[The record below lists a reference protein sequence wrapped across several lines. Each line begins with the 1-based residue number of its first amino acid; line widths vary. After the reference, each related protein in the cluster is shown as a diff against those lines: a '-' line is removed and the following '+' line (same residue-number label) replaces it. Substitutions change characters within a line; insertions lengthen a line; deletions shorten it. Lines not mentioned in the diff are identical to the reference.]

1 VMRVLIVSHT
11 FPPDSA
17 VGGLRI
23 ARLCRYLPECDVHPF
38 VLTVEDRLYESVD
51 RSVFLPSD
59 LKVIRTRSL
68 STPLDWYRRL
78 IQHRR
83 SRPGDVGIAQGRGPN
98 SSLARQH
105 LLAML
110 SFPDRYWGWYLPAL
124 KAASELIRTDRVDA
138 LFSSGPPWISHL
150 IARRL
155 KLTHKLPWMAD
166 FRDPWANLLP
176 EKRNPTWFQHL
187 SERLEERCIRSADLV
202 ICNTDRLRE
211 AFQNHYSGEA
221 RSKFRT
227 LTNGFDD
234 SDAYATDAA
243 PAPKRLFLH
252 LGSIYG
258 LRRID
263 TFLEAISQ
271 LTRSGQLDPDS
282 FQLVFQGEIDSD
294 YMTQAETICPELLRK
309 KCLEFRPRINRNQAQ
324 QVLASADRLLLFQGC
339 HELQVPAKFY
349 EYLQTGIPI
358 FAVTEPGALTDLL
371 RETDSG
377 IWASPGNSNE
387 IAERFLQFLQMRRR
401 SPESLQLDIN
411 GKFQYRQLA
420 SRLGDW
426 MRELVGPQQD
436 ARVPA
441 IANSRA

>member
-1 VMRVLIVSHT
+1 MRVLIVSHT

-23 ARLCRYLPECDVHPF
+23 ARLCRYLPECDIHPF
-38 VLTVEDRLYESVD
+38 VLTVENGVYESVD
-51 RSVFLPSD
+51 PSVVLPCN
-59 LKVIRTRSL
+59 LKVTRTRSL

-83 SRPGDVGIAQGRGPN
+83 SQNGDSGKAQGRGPN

-124 KAASELIRTDRVDA
+124 KAAGELIRTEKVEA
-138 LFSSGPPWISHL
+138 VFSSGPPWISHL

-155 KLTHKLPWMAD
+155 KLTYKLPWMAD
-166 FRDPWANLLP
+166 FRDPWAHLLP
-176 EKRNPTWFQHL
+176 EKRSPGWFQRL
-187 SERLEERCIRSADLV
+187 SERLEERCIGSADLV

-221 RSKFRT
+221 PSKFRT

-234 SDAYATDAA
+234 SDAYASAAAA

-271 LTRSGQLDPDS
+271 LTGSGQLDPES

-294 YMTQAETICPELLRK
+294 YITQA
-309 KCLEFRPRINRNQAQ
+309 
-324 QVLASADRLLLFQGC
+324 
-339 HELQVPAKFY
+339 
-349 EYLQTGIPI
+349 
-358 FAVTEPGALTDLL
+358 
-371 RETDSG
+371 
-377 IWASPGNSNE
+377 
-387 IAERFLQFLQMRRR
+387 
-401 SPESLQLDIN
+401 
-411 GKFQYRQLA
+411 
-420 SRLGDW
+420 
-426 MRELVGPQQD
+426 
-436 ARVPA
+436 
-441 IANSRA
+441 

>member
-1 VMRVLIVSHT
+1 MRVLIVSHT

-23 ARLCRYLPECDVHPF
+23 ARLCRYLPECDIHPF
-38 VLTVEDRLYESVD
+38 VLTVEDRVYESVD
-51 RSVFLPSD
+51 PSMVLPSN
-59 LKVIRTRSL
+59 LKVIRTGSM

-83 SRPGDVGIAQGRGPN
+83 SQTGDVGKVQGRGPN

-124 KAASELIRTDRVDA
+124 KAAGELIRTDKVEA
-138 LFSSGPPWISHL
+138 VFSSGPPWISHL

-166 FRDPWANLLP
+166 FRDPWAHLLP
-176 EKRNPTWFQHL
+176 EKRSPGWFQRL
-187 SERLEERCIRSADLV
+187 SERLEERCIGSADLV

-211 AFQNHYSGEA
+211 AFQNHYSVEA
-221 RSKFRT
+221 PSKFRT

-234 SDAYATDAA
+234 SDAYATAAA

-294 YMTQAETICPELLRK
+294 YITQAEAICPELLRK
-309 KCLEFRPRINRNQAQ
+309 RCLEFRPRINRNQAQ
-324 QVLASADRLLLFQGC
+324 QVLASADRLLLFQGS

-371 RETDSG
+371 QETDSG
-377 IWASPGNSNE
+377 IWASPSNSNE
-387 IAERFLQFLQMRRR
+387 IAERFLKFLEMPRR
-401 SPESLQLDIN
+401 SPESLRLDIN

-426 MRELVGPQQD
+426 MRELVGSKQD
-436 ARVPA
+436 APLPA

>member
-11 FPPDSA
+11 FPPNSA

-23 ARLCRYLPECDVHPF
+23 ARLCRYLPECDIHPF
-38 VLTVEDRLYESVD
+38 VLTVEDRVYESVD
-51 RSVFLPSD
+51 PSMVLPSN

-83 SRPGDVGIAQGRGPN
+83 SQTGDVGQVQGRGPN
-98 SSLARQH
+98 SLARQH

-124 KAASELIRTDRVDA
+124 KSAGELIRTDKVEA
-138 LFSSGPPWISHL
+138 VFSSGPPWISHV

-155 KLTHKLPWMAD
+155 KLTHKLPWIAD
-166 FRDPWANLLP
+166 FRDPWAHLLP
-176 EKRNPTWFQHL
+176 EKRSPGWFQRL
-187 SERLEERCIRSADLV
+187 SEGLEERCIRAADLV

-221 RSKFRT
+221 PAKFRT

-234 SDAYATDAA
+234 SDDATAAA

-271 LTRSGQLDPDS
+271 LTRSGQLDPIS
-282 FQLVFQGEIDSD
+282 FHLVFQGEIDSD
-294 YMTQAETICPELLRK
+294 YITQAEAICPELLRNG
-309 KCLEFRPRINRNQAQ
+309 CLEFRPRINRDQAQ
-324 QVLASADRLLLFQGC
+324 QVLASADRLLLFQGS

-371 RETDSG
+371 QETDSG
-377 IWASPGNSNE
+377 IWASPSNSNE
-387 IAERFLQFLQMRRR
+387 IAERFLKFLQMPRR
-401 SPESLQLDIN
+401 SPESLRLDLN
-411 GKFQYRQLA
+411 GKFQYRHLA

-426 MRELVGPQQD
+426 MRELVGSQED
-436 ARVPA
+436 ARLPA
-441 IANSRA
+441 VANSRA